1 VSVLDAIQE
10 VAIDPARLPAALA
23 ALPSGDPCLEP
34 VGLRAEAGAA
44 IRGALS
50 TDDAITLGQ
59 FAAGQQP
66 WLVVRTGIDL
76 AALPATPTDFPPLQH
91 PSWWPL
97 AWATVGLM
105 SLAGARLVSY
115 QSENDGAA
123 FVNLVAQDAGVA
135 GAGLAERSTK
145 SMRGHT
151 DGVSLPFP
159 SEFAAGG
166 EDQSPAPDL
175 LVLVGLRN
183 PSGTMT
189 RLAPVSS
196 ALAVLTD
203 DQYDAMQGPW
213 FNIAP
218 QRTFVNGRPRVE
230 APLLSRAEPRHGY
243 SMRFSHSSVTVSNEA
258 PPVAREALEAFCA
271 ALPELYTGVV
281 VGPGDICLIHN
292 RQVIHGR
299 AAPGPGVG
307 GATRWL
313 LRTYGW
319 MSDTIG
325 NHRRGGPAHLH
336 V

>member
-1 VSVLDAIQE
+1 MQ
-10 VAIDPARLPAALA
+10 
-23 ALPSGDPCLEP
+23 
-34 VGLRAEAGAA
+34 
-44 IRGALS
+44 GALS
-50 TDDAITLGQ
+50 EDDAVTLRQ

-66 WLVVRTGIDL
+66 WLIIRTGINL
-76 AALPATPTDFPPLQH
+76 AALPATPTSFPPLQD
-91 PSWWPL
+91 PEWWPL
-97 AWATVGLM
+97 AWAAVGLM

-115 QSENDGAA
+115 LSENDGAA
-123 FVNLVAQDAGVA
+123 FVNLVAQDAEVT
-135 GAGLAERSTK
+135 GAGLAERSTR

-166 EDQSPAPDL
+166 EEQSPAPDL

-189 RLAPVSS
+189 RLASVSS
-196 ALAVLTD
+196 ALGVLTD
-203 DQYDAMQGPW
+203 DRYDAMQEPW

-218 QRTFVNGRPRVE
+218 QRTFVNGPPRVG
-230 APLLSRAEPRHGY
+230 APLLSRDEPRHGV
-243 SMRFSHSSVTVSNEA
+243 SMRFSHSSVTVVDEA

-271 ALPELYTGVV
+271 ALPGLYTDVV

-299 AAPGPGVG
+299 AAPGPGAG
-307 GATRWL
+307 GSSRWL

-319 MSDTIG
+319 MSDTTG
-325 NHRRGGPAHLH
+325 HRQPGAPAHLH
-336 V
+336 L